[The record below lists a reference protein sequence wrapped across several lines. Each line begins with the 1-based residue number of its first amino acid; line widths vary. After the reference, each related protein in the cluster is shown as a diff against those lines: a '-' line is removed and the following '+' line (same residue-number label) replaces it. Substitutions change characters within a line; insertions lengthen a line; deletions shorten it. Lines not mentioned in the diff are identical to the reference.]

1 MGKSTQKK
9 ELTFEQAMM
18 RIEQIL
24 QTLDDG
30 QETLDESLALFEEGT
45 GLVRFCN
52 EKLHNAKLKIK
63 EVVAKNESSKCEEVL
78 S

>member
-1 MGKSTQKK
+1 MGRSTQKK
-9 ELTFEQAMM
+9 ELTFEQAMT

-24 QTLDDG
+24 QTLDSG

-52 EKLHNAKLKIK
+52 EKLQHAKLKIK
-63 EVVAKNESSKCEEVL
+63 EVVAKNESDGCEEAL
-78 S
+78 F